1 MVDALGLKH
10 FDLLGDDDDDDDHGP
25 SIPNKLWLVV
35 ALHLS
40 ANYSLSS
47 TFQHLI
53 HTSSRD
59 WTCYGARMSS
69 LPFSLSLSLSLSLH
83 HTHSLPIS
91 LIPWKIGILC
101 HTLSHWDA
109 HILTHIYHI
118 SLSLCLS
125 VVLKI
130 QHTHMYTHRIA
141 QHSNAFKDSL
151 VQINTLSKALTHKLS
166 LSVFLSHTQSFPL
179 LSSYLSSCFLVHFA
193 CIFHPERVKVL
204 SQSSTIRI
212 EL

>member
-1 MVDALGLKH
+1 MPWAWNIL
-10 FDLLGDDDDDDDHGP
+10 
-25 SIPNKLWLVV
+25 IC
-35 ALHLS
+35 S
-40 ANYSLSS
+40 AMMMM
-47 TFQHLI
+47 TMITVHPFQ
-53 HTSSRD
+53 TSSD
-59 WTCYGARMSS
+59 WLWHYTYQLITVSH
-69 LPFSLSLSLSLSLH
+69 LPFNILFIPQVVIEHVMAHAWALSLSLSLSPS
-83 HTHSLPIS
+83 HTLSTYL
-91 LIPWKIGILC
+91 PWKVGILC
-101 HTLSHWDA
+101 HTLSHWDV
-109 HILTHIYHI
+109 HIITHIYHI

>member
-1 MVDALGLKH
+1 M
-10 FDLLGDDDDDDDHGP
+10 
-25 SIPNKLWLVV
+25 LWRT
-35 ALHLS
+35 HELS
-40 ANYSLSS
+40 
-47 TFQHLI
+47 
-53 HTSSRD
+53 
-59 WTCYGARMSS
+59 
-69 LPFSLSLSLSLSLH
+69 PFLSLSLSLSLH

-91 LIPWKIGILC
+91 LMPWKIGILC

-151 VQINTLSKALTHKLS
+151 VQINTLSKALTHNLS
-166 LSVFLSHTQSFPL
+166 LSFFLIHNHSRFFLPIYFLVFLFTL
-179 LSSYLSSCFLVHFA
+179 LAFSILNAWRFSLNLRPFELNCNVCFGA
-193 CIFHPERVKVL
+193 N
-204 SQSSTIRI
+204 
-212 EL
+212 